1 MAIGIGA
8 YGDRGG
14 DGSSTA
20 GPAHLTLVASSHR
33 RPVAGDTG
41 SPLPRRYVA
50 ARGGEKIRVA
60 PAQSRQYRFPADIS
74 SLAKAESGDLP
85 WHG

>member
-8 YGDRGG
+8 DGDHGG

-20 GPAHLTLVASSHR
+20 GPAQLTQVASSHG
-33 RPVAGDTG
+33 RPVARDTG
-41 SPLPRRYVA
+41 NPLPSRYVA
-50 ARGGEKIRVA
+50 ARGGEKIPVA

-74 SLAKAESGDLP
+74 SLAKAECSNLP